1 MDYYFNP
8 ATEKHFPDMMIG
20 WPQYHNDNQKENKQ
34 MPDKKK
40 NKTWE
45 DAIQAAVEHHQDII
59 KDMVNIIKQQ
69 SEIIEIHASKIRTL
83 EEFQA
88 VENVTN

>member
-1 MDYYFNP
+1 
-8 ATEKHFPDMMIG
+8 
-20 WPQYHNDNQKENKQ
+20 